1 LSVSET
7 QRRALQEAARTAL
20 GEEEGDTLMAL
31 FPAVNTELATR
42 QDVERAQE
50 RLGARLAAMDERLDE
65 RLVAMDERFDA
76 RLVAMDERFHARLVA
91 MDERFDARLAVTAA
105 ELRAHTWK
113 VVVGTGVALSL
124 AMGATMLAGA
134 GLLLRILDAV

>member
-50 RLGARLAAMDERLDE
+50 RLEA
-65 RLVAMDERFDA
+65 RLVAMDERFEA

-134 GLLLRILDAV
+134 GLLLRILDVG